1 MTTSDLSHRAA
12 LVTGA
17 GRGIGRVVAEAL
29 ASAGAA
35 VTLTAR
41 SADELEAAAA
51 AIEASGGRAIV
62 APADVGDPAAVAAV
76 AAAAG
81 GVDVLVTGAGVLPAI
96 GPAGEAEPDD
106 WWANVETTLRGA
118 SLCPRAVLPGMIA
131 RGRGTIVNLAS
142 GVAGRPEPY
151 LSGYRAGK
159 AALV

>member
-76 AAAAG
+76 AAG
-81 GVDVLVTGAGVLPAI
+81 DVDVLVNGAGVLTAI
-96 GPAGEAEPDD
+96 GPAWEAEPDD
-106 WWANVETTLRGA
+106 WWANVETTLRGGY
-118 SLCPRAVLPGMIA
+118 LCSRAVLP
-131 RGRGTIVNLAS
+131 
-142 GVAGRPEPY
+142 
-151 LSGYRAGK
+151 
-159 AALV
+159 

>member
-1 MTTSDLSHRAA
+1 MTTSNLSHRAA

-62 APADVGDPAAVAAV
+62 APADVGDRQPARRARAG
-76 AAAAG
+76 AAAAPAKGPG
-81 GVDVLVTGAGVLPAI
+81 GAP
-96 GPAGEAEPDD
+96 PAGP
-106 WWANVETTLRGA
+106 RG
-118 SLCPRAVLPGMIA
+118 GG
-131 RGRGTIVNLAS
+131 GR
-142 GVAGRPEPY
+142 
-151 LSGYRAGK
+151 
-159 AALV
+159 